1 MYGMNFVDP
10 DGDEDPIPG
19 LSTKYVDWAPPH
31 TIFTIFTIFIILT
44 IFTIF
49 TIFTILTI
57 FIILTIFTIFTILTI
72 LTNPTPRYGFYY
84 WFVGGTAISTF
95 FLYIFFLRG
104 RMS

>member
-31 TIFTIFTIFIILT
+31 TIFTIF
-44 IFTIF
+44 
-49 TIFTILTI
+49 TI